1 MKKSDLVA
9 GLEVG
14 ALKDLRKDPRDGCPG
29 KCCTE
34 PRLKRPAKG
43 EGSSGP
49 GVAQKEFYSA
59 YSTAREGV
67 PDIWTDADEADFES
81 DEGRALYWGDIGKEA
96 LEFGGKTPQKVH
108 SAMSHIEVEL
118 ARFNGASSG
127 QILNGRFYKG
137 KANGRVDKSEE
148 FAYDSFQH
156 PDVSILKS
164 SKDSGAFDSSNP
176 AGDDNF
182 RLWHT
187 QSEKTIKNLRLV
199 DYAKNVAT
207 TQYPWHHGLT
217 IQVPKSALTR
227 VKISGA
233 SAEDKFGLKLEWTLD
248 GVGKSFACDDE
259 LKHDLIVDLYPFIQN
274 APAPA
279 PPLPQSYDM
288 LTKVEVCGDASET
301 TVYSKFVAIHD
312 KAFNA
317 TVAASFYNPVDP
329 KKNGVYG
336 AATEV
341 LKVLAESEWYV
352 RVTKKRVQVSQNNA
366 TLQQHNLKPLVKQ
379 APRKKNQEDGGVPPA
394 NPMLMLTAFA
404 QLMFEWGAV
413 EDLGKGRIMKLMRT
427 IARLDNA
434 HLDNTV
440 VNLGMMND
448 AEMAEAC
455 AGQMTVPTATN
466 KFTRADIY
474 TLSNAEGGAQGRTS
488 DEDEDEGV
496 EEGDDSGSSDDEQP
510 AAAAAAAAAPARRKR
525 RRRPSPPADPQPRS
539 SRRHRGG
546 AQR

>member
-1 MKKSDLVA
+1 MKNSDLVA

-14 ALKDLRKDPRDGCPG
+14 TLKDLRKDPRDGCVG

-34 PRLKRPAKG
+34 ERLKRPAKG

-67 PDIWTDADEADFES
+67 PDIWADADETDFDS
-81 DEGRALYWGDIGKEA
+81 AEGRALYWGDIGKEA
-96 LEFGGKTPQKVH
+96 LQFGGKTPVKVH

-118 ARFNGASSG
+118 SRYTGVSSG
-127 QILNGRFYKG
+127 AILDGRFHKG
-137 KANGRVDKSEE
+137 KANGRVDKSEM

-164 SKDSGAFDSSNP
+164 SKDSGTFDSSNP
-176 AGDDNF
+176 LGDDKF

-199 DYAKNVAT
+199 DYARNVAT
-207 TQYPWHHGLT
+207 TQNPWNHGLT
-217 IQVPKSALTR
+217 IQVPKSALR
-227 VKISGA
+227 QVKISGA
-233 SAEDKFGLKLEWTLD
+233 GVEDKFGLRLEWTVG
-248 GVGKSFACDDE
+248 GVRKSFACDDD

-288 LTKVEVCGDASET
+288 LTRVEVCGDSSET
-301 TVYSKFVAIHD
+301 TVYSKFAAIHD

-317 TVAASFYNPVDP
+317 TAAASFYNPVNA

-379 APRKKNQEDGGVPPA
+379 APRKKNQEDDGVPPA

-404 QLMFEWGAV
+404 QLMFQWGAV
-413 EDLGKGRIMKLMRT
+413 ENLGKGQIMKLMQI
-427 IARLDNA
+427 IAGLDNA
-434 HLDNTV
+434 QLDNTV

-448 AEMAEAC
+448 TQMAEAC

-466 KFTRADIY
+466 KYTRADIY
-474 TLSNAEGGAQGRTS
+474 TLSNAEGGAQRTS
-488 DEDEDEGV
+488 GEDEDEDV
-496 EEGDDSGSSDDEQP
+496 EENDDGSSSDDEQP
-510 AAAAAAAAAPARRKR
+510 AAAAAAAAAPRKR
-525 RRRPSPPADPQPRS
+525 RRRPSPPADPEPRP
-539 SRRHRGG
+539 SRRRRGG